1 MVVAGPR
8 EAWETVAVP
17 SDPAVDARACP
28 AKREGS
34 EEPSEPFQA
43 RQFAQHGGPTRKS
56 YMPGTVRGS
65 NMHFRI
71 ESFAWEGRPSSDGGI
86 VVIEELEA
94 RIPVERLD
102 ARPHCLAQRAG
113 AIHED

>member
-1 MVVAGPR
+1 
-8 EAWETVAVP
+8 
-17 SDPAVDARACP
+17 
-28 AKREGS
+28 
-34 EEPSEPFQA
+34 
-43 RQFAQHGGPTRKS
+43 
-56 YMPGTVRGS
+56 
-65 NMHFRI
+65 MHFRI

>member
-1 MVVAGPR
+1 MVVAWPR
-8 EAWETVAVP
+8 KARETVTVP

-34 EEPSEPFQA
+34 EKPSEPFQA
-43 RQFAQHGGPTRKS
+43 RQFAQHCGPTCKS
-56 YMPGTVRGS
+56 HMPGTVRGS
-65 NMHFRI
+65 NMHLRI
-71 ESFAWEGRPSSDGGI
+71 ESFAREGRPSSDGGI

-94 RIPVERLD
+94 RILVERLK